1 MKKVYQLFLLVAASL
16 FSLTAS
22 AGYVQ
27 YNLTDTTGTSLGYFV
42 QHDTDQTIAYYDFLI
57 GSGINQVHFNP
68 EIGLDYLKVT
78 STIYKGQG
86 PTNIGVFD
94 QRTPDFDNGA
104 YVYFLDPNAI
114 AGPYQFTLDYVR
126 TSTLQVSDGSGNLVQ
141 SINGYANE
149 SAVDPSLAAALDAN
163 GGYGDGMGRMVP
175 DYVGPKPLPTGDV
188 PEPGSLAL
196 IGIGAIALIR
206 RKCHA

>member
-27 YNLTDTTGTSLGYFV
+27 YNLTDTNGASLGYFV
-42 QHDTDQTIAYYDFLI
+42 QHDDDKTIAYYDLLI
-57 GSGINQVHFNP
+57 GTGSNQVHFDP
-68 EIGLDYLKVT
+68 QIGQDFMKVT

-86 PTNIGVFD
+86 PTNLGVFD
-94 QRTPDFDNGA
+94 TRTPDYSNGA
-104 YVYFLDPNAI
+104 YVYFLDPDATTD
-114 AGPYQFTLDYVR
+114 PFRFTMDYVR
-126 TSTLQVSDGSGNLVQ
+126 TFIGPVANEPVDRVE
-141 SINGYANE
+141 SINGYA
-149 SAVDPSLAAALDAN
+149 SLGTVDTALAVALDAN